1 MAKRIVRVENVA
13 QAYLEVLA
21 SRGIEYLIGNANTSL
36 VDAFARLAAK
46 RPGGRMRGPRPL
58 LVAHEYPATAM
69 AHGYAM
75 LTGRPQVVMVHST
88 VGAAN
93 AAGALINAAR
103 GQVPILFTAAT
114 SPSADAPG
122 IAGARDIHVHW
133 AQEAFDQGGMLRE
146 WLKWDYELRRPEQ
159 LEAAVDRA
167 LELALAEPRGPAY
180 LMLPRD
186 LMAQP
191 MRALALEAP
200 RRKTASRRYPDPARI
215 AEAAAILK
223 ASRRPLIVT
232 SETGRD
238 PAARAA
244 LAALAEAGAI
254 PVLEAA
260 PVYANFPAD
269 HPCHAGYVFG
279 SQVYPGVAEADAILV
294 VDCDAP
300 WFASRVRPKPGA
312 RVIQLAIDPFFSR
325 YPMRNYPCDVPI
337 AAEPA
342 VALRQL
348 ARRMGRPPGARE
360 RWKRLE
366 KASRARR
373 LAWQRAAQSEA
384 RRVPIGF
391 QWASRCVAQALGK
404 DDIVVNEYPLDLRHA
419 APRPGAYFA
428 PPHSAGL
435 GWGFGAALGAKLA
448 ARSRTVVA
456 TLGDGSY
463 LFGAPSA
470 CHQAARMHQLPL
482 LVVVFNNAGWEEVSK
497 GTANVHPSGWAVS
510 TGNFPFSALEPAP
523 RFEDIVQAF
532 DGYGERVEAPQEL
545 PAALA
550 RALEVVRKERRQA
563 LLNVVCKR

>member
-1 MAKRIVRVENVA
+1 MGKRTVRIETVA

-21 SRGIEYLIGNANTSL
+21 SRGIDYLIGNANTSL
-36 VDAFARLAAK
+36 VDAFARQAAGR
-46 RPGGRMRGPRPL
+46 RPGPKPL

-93 AAGALINAAR
+93 AAGALINASRA
-103 GQVPILFTAAT
+103 QVPMLFTAAT
-114 SPSADAPG
+114 SPVADAPG
-122 IAGARDIHVHW
+122 VPGARDIHVHW

-146 WLKWDYELRRPEQ
+146 WVKWDYTLREAGQ

-167 LELALAEPRGPAY
+167 LELTTAAPRGPVY

-191 MRALALEAP
+191 LARFALDAP
-200 RRKTASRRYPDPARI
+200 RRHTESRRYPDPARI
-215 AEAAAILK
+215 AAAAAILK
-223 ASRRPLIVT
+223 AAKRPLIIT
-232 SETGRD
+232 SEAGRD

-244 LAALAEAGAI
+244 LVALAEGAAI

-260 PVYANFPAD
+260 PVYANFPPE

-279 SQVYPGVAEADAILV
+279 SQTYPGVAQADAILV

-300 WFASRVRPKPGA
+300 WFASRVQPKTGA
-312 RVIQLAIDPFFSR
+312 KVIQLALDPFFSR

-342 VALRQL
+342 IALRQL
-348 ARRMGRPPGARE
+348 ARAVGRPAGAKTRFSVLE
-360 RWKRLE
+360 SAHRLRRLE
-366 KASRARR
+366 
-373 LAWQRAAQSEA
+373 WGRAAQAEA
-384 RRVPIGF
+384 ARTPIGF
-391 QWASRCVAQALGK
+391 QWASRCVAEVLGK
-404 DDIVVNEYPLDLRHA
+404 DDLVVNEYPLDLRHA
-419 APRPGAYFA
+419 DPRPGAYFA

-448 ARSRTVVA
+448 APARTVVA

-463 LFGAPSA
+463 IFGAPSA
-470 CHQAARMHQLPL
+470 CHQAARMHNLPL
-482 LVVVFNNAGWEEVSK
+482 LVVVFNNGAWEEVSK
-497 GTANVHPSGWAVS
+497 GTANVHPAGWAVS
-510 TGNFPFSALEPAP
+510 TGNFPFSALEPSP
-523 RFEDIVQAF
+523 RFEAIARAF
-532 DGYGERVEAPQEL
+532 DGHGARVESPDAL

-550 RALEVVRKERRQA
+550 RARDIVRTEKRQA
-563 LLNVVCKR
+563 LVNVLCQR

>member
-1 MAKRIVRVENVA
+1 MAGRTVRVETVA
-13 QAYLEVLA
+13 QAYLELLA
-21 SRGIEYLIGNANTSL
+21 SRGIDYVIGNANTSL
-36 VDAFARLAAK
+36 VDAFARRAAS
-46 RPGGRMRGPRPL
+46 RRPRPKPL
-58 LVAHEYPATAM
+58 VVAHEYPATAM
-69 AHGYAM
+69 AHGYAL
-75 LTGRPQVVMVHST
+75 LTGRPQAVMVHST

-114 SPSADAPG
+114 SPVADAPG

-146 WLKWDYELRRPEQ
+146 WLKWDYTLREAHQ

-167 LELALAEPRGPAY
+167 LELACAAPRGPVY

-191 MRALALEAP
+191 LRKFTLDAP
-200 RRKTASRRYPDPARI
+200 RRQTESRRYPDPARI
-215 AEAAAILK
+215 REAAEILK
-223 ASRRPLIVT
+223 RSKRPLIIT
-232 SETGRD
+232 SEAGRD

-244 LAALAEAGAI
+244 LVALAEGAAI

-260 PVYANFPAD
+260 PVYANFPPE

-279 SQVYPGVAEADAILV
+279 SQVYPGVANADAILV

-300 WFASRVRPKPGA
+300 WFAARARPRSGA
-312 RVIQLAIDPFFSR
+312 KVIQLAIDPFFSR

-342 VALRQL
+342 IALRML
-348 ARRMGRPPGARE
+348 SRAVGRPAGARA
-360 RWKRLE
+360 RFAALE
-366 KASRARR
+366 KAHRLRR
-373 LAWQRAAQSEA
+373 LQWARAAQAEA
-384 RRVPIGF
+384 HRMPIGF
-391 QWASRCVAQALGK
+391 QWASRCVADVIGK
-404 DDIVVNEYPLDLRHA
+404 DDIVVNEYPLDPRHA
-419 APRPGAYFA
+419 DPRPGAYFA

-435 GWGFGAALGAKLA
+435 GWGFGAALGARLA
-448 ARSRTVVA
+448 APQRTVVA

-463 LFGAPSA
+463 IFGAPSA
-470 CHQAARMHQLPL
+470 CHQAARMHGLPL
-482 LVVVFNNAGWEEVSK
+482 LVVVFNNGGWEEVSK

-510 TGNFPFSALEPAP
+510 TGNFPFSALEPSP
-523 RFEDIVQAF
+523 RFEEIVRAF
-532 DGYGERVEAPQEL
+532 DGHGERVESPEDL

-550 RALEVVRKERRQA
+550 RAREVVRKEKRQA
-563 LLNVVCKR
+563 LVNILCKR

>member
-1 MAKRIVRVENVA
+1 MAKRTVRVETVA

-21 SRGIEYLIGNANTSL
+21 SRGIDYLIGNANTSL
-36 VDAFARLAAK
+36 VDAFARQAASR
-46 RPGGRMRGPRPL
+46 RPGPKPL

-75 LTGRPQVVMVHST
+75 LTGQPQAVMVHST

-103 GQVPILFTAAT
+103 GQVPMLFTAAT
-114 SPSADAPG
+114 SPVADAPG
-122 IAGARDIHVHW
+122 VAGARDIHVHW

-146 WLKWDYELRRPEQ
+146 WVKWDYTLRQPGQ
-159 LEAAVDRA
+159 LEDAVDRA
-167 LELALAEPRGPAY
+167 LELATTEPRGPVY

-191 MRALALEAP
+191 LGRITLEAP
-200 RRKTASRRYPDPARI
+200 ARRRTASRRYPDPARI
-215 AEAAAILK
+215 KEAAAILK
-223 ASRRPLIVT
+223 AARRPLIIT
-232 SETGRD
+232 SEAGRD
-238 PAARAA
+238 PAAREA
-244 LAALAEAGAI
+244 LVALAEGAAI

-260 PVYANFPAD
+260 PVYANFPPQ

-294 VDCDAP
+294 LDCDAP
-300 WFASRVRPKPGA
+300 WFASRVRPRAGA
-312 RVIQLAIDPFFSR
+312 KVIQLALDPFFSR

-342 VALRQL
+342 VALRML
-348 ARRMGRPPGARE
+348 ARAVGRPAGAAQRMKGLERE
-360 RWKRLE
+360 HQQ
-366 KASRARR
+366 RR
-373 LAWQRAAQSEA
+373 RAWQRAAQVEA
-384 RRVPIGF
+384 ARTPIGF
-391 QWASRCVAQALGK
+391 QWASRCVAEALGK
-404 DDIVVNEYPLDLRHA
+404 DDLVVNEYPLDPRHA
-419 APRPGAYFA
+419 DPRPGAYFA

-448 ARSRTVVA
+448 APGRTVVA

-470 CHQAARMHQLPL
+470 CHQAARMHGLPL
-482 LVVVFNNAGWEEVSK
+482 LVVVFNNGAWEEVSK
-497 GTANVHPSGWAVS
+497 GTANVHPSGWAVA
-510 TGNFPFSALEPAP
+510 TGNFPFSALEPSP
-523 RFEDIVQAF
+523 RFEDIARAF
-532 DGYGERVEAPQEL
+532 DGHGERVEAPADL

-550 RALEVVRKERRQA
+550 RAREVVRKEKRQA
-563 LLNVVCKR
+563 LVNVLCKR

>member
-1 MAKRIVRVENVA
+1 MARRTVRVETVA

-21 SRGIEYLIGNANTSL
+21 SRGIDYVIGNANTSL

-46 RPGGRMRGPRPL
+46 KAGGRTRGPKPL

-75 LTGRPQVVMVHST
+75 LTGRPQAVMVHST

-103 GQVPILFTAAT
+103 ARMPILFTAAT
-114 SPSADAPG
+114 SPAADAPG

-167 LELALAEPRGPAY
+167 LELTLAQPQGPVY

-200 RRKTASRRYPDPARI
+200 PRHTASRRYPDPARI
-215 AEAAAILK
+215 AEAAEILK
-223 ASRRPLIVT
+223 ASRRPLIIT
-232 SETGRD
+232 SEAGRD

-244 LAALAEAGAI
+244 LVALAEAGGI
-254 PVLEAA
+254 PVLDAA

-279 SQVYPGVAEADAILV
+279 SQTYPGVADADAILV

-312 RVIQLAIDPFFSR
+312 KVIQLAIDPFFSR

-348 ARRMGRPPGARE
+348 ARRLAKPPGARE
-360 RWKRLE
+360 RLKRLE
-366 KASRARR
+366 KTHRMRR
-373 LAWQRAAQSEA
+373 LEWQRAAQAEA
-384 RRVPIGF
+384 RRLPIGF

-404 DDIVVNEYPLDLRHA
+404 DDLVVNEYPLDLRHA
-419 APRPGAYFA
+419 DPRPGAYFA

-448 ARSRTVVA
+448 APGRTVVA

-463 LFGAPSA
+463 IFGSPSA
-470 CHQAARMHQLPL
+470 CHQAARMHDLPL
-482 LVVVFNNAGWEEVSK
+482 LVVVFNNSGWEEVSK

-510 TGNFPFSALEPAP
+510 TGNFPFSALKPSP
-523 RFEDIVQAF
+523 RFEEIVRAF
-532 DGYGERVEAPQEL
+532 DGHGERVEAPQEL
-545 PAALA
+545 PGALA
-550 RALEVVRKERRQA
+550 RALQVVRKERRQA
-563 LLNVVCKR
+563 LVNVICKR